1 MENQDGAI
9 KATPDTTNSEEAKE
23 KNEVSPSSESPMQ
36 WQTSG
41 DLAEDFMK
49 RYNVPNPAHSPKQ
62 VEYLVRMYTYYEGIN

>member
-23 KNEVSPSSESPMQ
+23 KNEASPSSESQQQ

-41 DLAEDFMK
+41 DLAEDFMR
-49 RYNVPNPAHSPKQ
+49 RYDVPNPKHSPKA
-62 VEYLVRMYTYYEGIN
+62 VKYLVEMYKYYEELS

>member
-23 KNEVSPSSESPMQ
+23 KNEALPSSESPTQ

-41 DLAEDFMK
+41 ELAEDFM
-49 RYNVPNPAHSPKQ
+49 RTYNVPNPIHSPKQ
-62 VEYLVRMYTYYEGIN
+62 VEYLVRMYKYYKGL